1 MDHVKSR
8 MAKGAVWMVAF
19 TFLQRGIGL
28 LSTVILARLLLPE
41 DFGLLALA
49 MTLVS
54 FLEMASAFGFDAA
67 IIQRPDVDRRHLDT
81 AWTFT
86 VAFGCL
92 SAALMAVLAQ
102 PTAAFYREPKLEAI
116 IYVIAV
122 GWLIRNFQ
130 NIGVVAFQK
139 ELEFNKEFWF
149 MASQR
154 FVSFAVTIPLAI
166 WLRNYWALVIGLM
179 SGHVTAVAISFLA
192 SSYRPRFSLAATRE
206 LFSFSS
212 WMLVNNVLAFLY
224 LKTSHLIIGRF
235 AGASALG
242 LYNLSYE
249 LSNMPT
255 NELMAPI
262 NRAVFP
268 GYAKLAGDL
277 DALRRSY
284 LEVLSS
290 IALFVLPAGLGLA
303 AVADPMVRVALGS
316 RWLEAIPLIELLG
329 IYGALLSLGTNLA
342 AAYLALGR
350 PQLLSIDHGPIGAA
364 WAVLGVQ
371 IVFLPF
377 TFTVGVR
384 VLKLK
389 VCSLLGSLWR
399 PVLASA
405 VMFSCV
411 RLVLSLVPQEDIF
424 GSSIALLLG
433 VSVGASV
440 YGLLVLLLWRL
451 SGSPSGGEAMAVAWL
466 TSRTPFRRLGL
477 S

>member
-268 GYAKLAGDL
+268 GYAKFAGDL

-290 IALFVLPAGLGLA
+290 
-303 AVADPMVRVALGS
+303 S

-350 PQLLSIDHGPIGAA
+350 PQIITALMVARLTLLIPTLLLLSIDHGPIGAA

-389 VCSLLGSLWR
+389 VRSLLGSFWR

-411 RLVLSLVPQEDIF
+411 RLVLSMVPQEDFF

-451 SGSPSGGEAMAVAWL
+451 SGSPAGGEAMAVAWL
-466 TSRTPFRRLGL
+466 TSHTPFRRLGL